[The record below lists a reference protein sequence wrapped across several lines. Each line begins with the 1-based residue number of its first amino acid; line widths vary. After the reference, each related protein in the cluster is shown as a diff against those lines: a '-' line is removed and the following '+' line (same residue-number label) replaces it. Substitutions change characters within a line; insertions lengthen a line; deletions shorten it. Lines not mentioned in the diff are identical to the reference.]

1 MDTHGILPG
10 DIRDLDDLR
19 KFPYTTKDEIIAHNK
34 ELFAVSMKQIQRLQ
48 SSSGTIGN
56 YYVAGYTKTDC
67 LKVHMVNGIITRLM
81 IP

>member
-19 KFPYTTKDEIIAHNK
+19 KYTTKDEIIAHNK

-48 SSSGTIGN
+48 SSSGHN
-56 YYVAGYTKTDC
+56 
-67 LKVHMVNGIITRLM
+67 R
-81 IP
+81 